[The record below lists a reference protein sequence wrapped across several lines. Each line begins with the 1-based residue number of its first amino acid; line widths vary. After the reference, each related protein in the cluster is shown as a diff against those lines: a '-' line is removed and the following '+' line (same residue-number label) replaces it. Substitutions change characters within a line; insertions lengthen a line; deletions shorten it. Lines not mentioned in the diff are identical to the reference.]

1 MASNLVLTFALLFGS
16 VVSLI
21 CAVYSYKINKVII
34 QARAEQKNQVS
45 E

>member
-1 MASNLVLTFALLFGS
+1 MASNIVLTFALLFGS

-21 CAVYSYKINKVII
+21 CAVYSYKINKAII
-34 QARAEQKNQVS
+34 QARVEQQSEVS